1 MISQPPLERTLMM
14 SDWKTA
20 TVLALFMTVMAQGA
34 LAHDPIVSA
43 KAEQAGTQN
52 AVPLYDNLGDLSYPI
67 TTRNPLAQRYF
78 DQGLRLTYAFNH
90 AEALRAYREA
100 QRLDPSCAVCYWGQ
114 AFALGPNIN
123 APMDDAAN
131 HPAVAAIKKAQALAA
146 QASEREQVLIHALAQ
161 RYSGDPNADRG
172 ALNQAYAEAMAE
184 AWQRFPDDQEIGVFY
199 IDAVMNVSPWDYWEP
214 DGQTPKGK
222 IGEAIQAAEKIIA
235 ANPNHPGAIHLYIH
249 LTEASTTPERAEPHA
264 NRLASLMPG
273 AGHLVHM
280 PSHTYYRVGRY
291 EDSAQT
297 NKMAVQVDESYLAG
311 GHASDV
317 YRFGYYPH
325 NIHFVLA
332 SAQMAGD
339 GATAMAYA
347 KRLEGKVP
355 DAIAEQMGWV
365 QAIRTAPYFVHAQF
379 SSPETILALPDPGDK
394 FPLIKA
400 MWHYARAIAQVAQHD
415 VEKAKREA
423 AHIAELNQKTDFSY
437 LLAWAVPAP
446 DILNL
451 ARHVIE
457 GRIAQSQGDLTR
469 AIKEFEIAAA
479 IQDTLAYMEPPYWY
493 YPVRQTLGAALIQDG
508 RAKEAEA
515 TFEQTLANVPKNGW
529 ALYGLMEAQ
538 KAQGKQDAAQ
548 ATEKRLQQAWRGD
561 LAQLALGR
569 L

>member
-1 MISQPPLERTLMM
+1 MM
-14 SDWKTA
+14 A
-20 TVLALFMTVMAQGA
+20 TDAV
-34 LAHDPIVSA
+34 AHDPIVSA
-43 KAEQAGTQN
+43 KAEQPSVPN

-67 TTRNPLAQRYF
+67 TTQNPRAQRYF

-100 QRLDPSCAVCYWGQ
+100 QRLDPHCAACYWGE

-123 APMDDAAN
+123 ASMDDGAN
-131 HPAVAAIKKAQALAA
+131 PPAVAAIKKAQALAP
-146 QASEREQVLIHALAQ
+146 QASEREQALIEALAK
-161 RYSGDPNADRG
+161 RYSDDPKADRA
-172 ALNQAYAEAMAE
+172 ALNQAYADAMEAAQ
-184 AWQRFPDDQEIGVFY
+184 QRFPDDQDIGIFY
-199 IDAVMNVSPWDYWEP
+199 VDSVMNVSPWDYWEA

-222 IGEAIQAAEKIIA
+222 IGNAIQAAEKILA

-249 LTEASTTPERAEPHA
+249 LTEASKTPERAEPYA
-264 NRLASLMPG
+264 NRLAALMPG

-297 NKMAVQVDESYLAG
+297 NKMAVQVDETYLAE
-311 GHASDV
+311 ATSDNI

-339 GATAMAYA
+339 GPTTMAYA
-347 KRLEGKVP
+347 ERLDGKIP
-355 DAIAEQMGWV
+355 DAIAERVGWIQV
-365 QAIRTAPYFVHAQF
+365 IRTAPYFAHAQF

-400 MWHYARAIAQVAQHD
+400 MWHYARGVALATQKAVD
-415 VEKAKREA
+415 KAKGEA
-423 AHIAELNQKTDFSY
+423 AQIAELNRTTDFSA

-446 DILNL
+446 DLLDL
-451 ARHVIE
+451 ARHVVE
-457 GRIAQSQGDLTR
+457 GRIAQAQGNVEQ
-469 AIKEFEIAAA
+469 AIKEFEIAVT
-479 IQDTLAYMEPPYWY
+479 IQDTLAYIEPPYWY
-493 YPVRQTLGAALIQDG
+493 YPVRQTLGAALMQAD
-508 RAKEAEA
+508 RAQEAETIFA
-515 TFEQTLANVPKNGW
+515 QTLANVPKNGW

-538 KAQGKQDAAQ
+538 KAQGKQDEAQ
-548 ATEKRLQQAWRGD
+548 ATQKRLQQAWIGD
-561 LAQLALGR
+561 PTQLDLGR

>member
-1 MISQPPLERTLMM
+1 M
-14 SDWKTA
+14 SHWKTA
-20 TVLALFMTVMAQGA
+20 AALALWVAVMADDA

-43 KAEQAGTQN
+43 KAEQTGVQN

-67 TTRNPLAQRYF
+67 TTQNPLTQRYF

-100 QRLDPSCAVCYWGQ
+100 QRLDPTCAACAWGQ
-114 AFALGPNIN
+114 AFVLGPNIN

-131 HPAVAAIKKAQALAA
+131 HPAVTAIQKAQALAKP
-146 QASEREQVLIHALAQ
+146 ASEREQALIDALAK
-161 RYSGDPNADRG
+161 RYSTDPEADRG
-172 ALNQAYAEAMAE
+172 VLNQAYAAAMAA
-184 AWQRFPDDQEIGVFY
+184 AWQRFPDDQEIGFFY
-199 IDAVMNVSPWDYWEP
+199 VDAIMNVSPWDYWEP

-222 IGEAIQAAEKIIA
+222 IGDAIQAAEKILSI
-235 ANPNHPGAIHLYIH
+235 NPNHAGAIHLYIH
-249 LTEASTTPERAEPHA
+249 LTEASTTPQRAEPYA

-297 NKMAVQVDESYLAG
+297 NKMAVQADETYLTEAN
-311 GHASDV
+311 SDNI

-325 NIHFVLA
+325 NIHFVLV

-339 GATAMAYA
+339 GPTTMAYA
-347 KRLEGKVP
+347 KRLEGKIP
-355 DAIAEQMGWV
+355 DAIAAQVGWV
-365 QAIRTAPYFVHAQF
+365 QAIRTAPYFAHAQF
-379 SSPETILALPDPGDK
+379 SSAETILALPDPGDT

-400 MWHYARAIAQVAQHD
+400 MWHYARGVALAAQNE
-415 VEKAKREA
+415 VEKAKSEA
-423 AHIAELNQKTDFSY
+423 AHIAELNRKTDFSA

-446 DILNL
+446 DLLNL

-457 GRIAQSQGDLTR
+457 GRIAQSQGDLAG
-469 AIKEFEIAAA
+469 AIKEFEIAVT

-493 YPVRQTLGAALIQDG
+493 YPVRQTLGAALMQAG
-508 RAKEAEA
+508 RAQEAEA
-515 TFEQTLANVPKNGW
+515 VFEQTLKNVPKNGW
-529 ALYGLMEAQ
+529 ALYGLMETQ
-538 KAQGKQDAAQ
+538 KAQGKQEVAR
-548 ATEKRLQQAWRGD
+548 ATQKRLQHAWSGD
-561 LAQLALGR
+561 LAQLDLGR

>member
-1 MISQPPLERTLMM
+1 M

-20 TVLALFMTVMAQGA
+20 TALALFMTVMAHDA
-34 LAHDPIVSA
+34 LAHEPIVSA
-43 KAEQAGTQN
+43 KAEQTGVQR

-67 TTRNPLAQRYF
+67 TTKNPLAQRYF

-100 QRLDPSCAVCYWGQ
+100 QRLDPTCAACYWGQ
-114 AFALGPNIN
+114 AFVLGPNIN
-123 APMDDAAN
+123 APMDGTAN
-131 HPAVAAIKKAQALAA
+131 NPAVAAIKKAQALAE
-146 QASEREQVLIHALAQ
+146 QASEHEQALIHALAK
-161 RYSGDPNADRG
+161 RYSDDSNADRG
-172 ALNQAYAEAMAE
+172 ALNQAYADAMAE
-184 AWQRFPDDQEIGVFY
+184 AWQRFPDDQDIGVFY
-199 IDAVMNVSPWDYWEP
+199 VDAVMNVSPWDYWEP
-214 DGQTPKGK
+214 DGQTPKGN

-297 NKMAVQVDESYLAG
+297 NKAAVQVDESYLATG
-311 GHASDV
+311 SASDL

-339 GATAMAYA
+339 ATTAMAYA

-355 DAIAEQMGWV
+355 DAMAEQVGWV
-365 QAIRTAPYFVHAQF
+365 QAIRNAPYFVHARF

-400 MWHYARAIAQVAQHD
+400 MWHYARAVAWVAQNE
-415 VEKAKREA
+415 VEKAKSEA

-457 GRIAQSQGDLTR
+457 GRIAQSQGDLAG
-469 AIKEFEIAAA
+469 AIKEFEIAVT
-479 IQDTLAYMEPPYWY
+479 IQDTLPYTEPPYWY

-515 TFEQTLANVPKNGW
+515 IFAQALENAPKNGW

-548 ATEKRLQQAWRGD
+548 ATNKRLQQAWRGD
-561 LAQLALGR
+561 VAQLDLGR

>member
-1 MISQPPLERTLMM
+1 MIM

-20 TVLALFMTVMAQGA
+20 TALALFMTVMAHDA

-43 KAEQAGTQN
+43 KAEQTGMQR

-67 TTRNPLAQRYF
+67 TTKNPLAQRYF

-100 QRLDPSCAVCYWGQ
+100 QRLDPTCAACYWGQ
-114 AFALGPNIN
+114 AFVLGPNIN
-123 APMDDAAN
+123 APMDGTAN
-131 HPAVAAIKKAQALAA
+131 NPAVAAIKKAQALAE
-146 QASEREQVLIHALAQ
+146 QASEREQALIHALAK
-161 RYSGDPNADRG
+161 RYSDDSNADRG
-172 ALNQAYAEAMAE
+172 ALNQAYADAMAE
-184 AWQRFPDDQEIGVFY
+184 AWQRFPDDQDIGVFY
-199 IDAVMNVSPWDYWEP
+199 VDAVMNVSPWDYWEP
-214 DGQTPKGK
+214 DGQTPKGN

-297 NKMAVQVDESYLAG
+297 NKVAVQVDESYLATG
-311 GHASDV
+311 SASDL

-339 GATAMAYA
+339 ATTAMAYA

-355 DAIAEQMGWV
+355 DAIAEQVGWV
-365 QAIRTAPYFVHAQF
+365 QAIRNAPYFVHAQF

-394 FPLIKA
+394 FPLIRA
-400 MWHYARAIAQVAQHD
+400 MWHYARAVAWVAQND
-415 VEKAKREA
+415 VEKAKSEA
-423 AHIAELNQKTDFSY
+423 AHIAELNQKTDFS
-437 LLAWAVPAP
+437 
-446 DILNL
+446 
-451 ARHVIE
+451 
-457 GRIAQSQGDLTR
+457 
-469 AIKEFEIAAA
+469 
-479 IQDTLAYMEPPYWY
+479 
-493 YPVRQTLGAALIQDG
+493 
-508 RAKEAEA
+508 
-515 TFEQTLANVPKNGW
+515 
-529 ALYGLMEAQ
+529 
-538 KAQGKQDAAQ
+538 
-548 ATEKRLQQAWRGD
+548 
-561 LAQLALGR
+561 
-569 L
+569 